1 MKTKNE
7 TKLERGKESI
17 IFGVFWKY
25 NKKKILTLYGQIW
38 FRKHNAEMQARFYF
52 SYPSKQKSAGK
63 ILLLLQF
70 YILSFVTIIVETIS
84 SKQT

>member
-52 SYPSKQKSAGK
+52 S
-63 ILLLLQF
+63 
-70 YILSFVTIIVETIS
+70 
-84 SKQT
+84 